1 MAQNTRLNKEEIQED
16 KFIEL
21 VLQCYTFL
29 KSNVI
34 TISITLAIM
43 IVGVVGYLVYT
54 QNQEKI
60 YAEASAN
67 FANATKTYKEAETNF
82 LDVSAPSEDEDNSE
96 EEAKPEKVT
105 FQNAEEKLQ
114 VIFEKYPNTP
124 LANKARYNFAK
135 SLYYQGKYPEAR
147 AQFEKVVE
155 THQPENQIYALYA
168 QKAIGNCYE
177 QEGNYAEAISA
188 YEARAF
194 PTTPQLAPEIR
205 QFVLTSAKFHQ
216 ALCHEKLN
224 AIEGAQASYKEII
237 DEFQNTINAG
247 IEQKS
252 SDLIKEAKE
261 LLTSMIEDPLDLTK
275 AESKE
280 TEELYFE
287 SLVAYTDVIR
297 AYKVEKDVSG
307 GLLSDVRKR
316 IRRFEEAATTVI
328 NNVQSARKSE
338 KSGSQS
344 VALDNYN
351 RVVEFDMHGL
361 NSKLYE
367 KAVLNYDRL
376 AITENGVSN
385 EK

>member
-29 KSNVI
+29 KDNAI
-34 TISITLAIM
+34 TISVTLAIM

-54 QNQEKI
+54 QNQERI
-60 YAEASAN
+60 YAEAAAN
-67 FANATKTYKEAETNF
+67 FTNATETYKEAETNF
-82 LDVSAPSEDEDNSE
+82 LDVSAPSENEDDSE
-96 EEAKPEKVT
+96 EEAKPEKAT

-114 VIFEKYPNTP
+114 IIFEKYPNTH
-124 LANKARYNFAK
+124 LADKARYNFAK

-147 AQFEKVVE
+147 AQFENVVE

-168 QKAIGNCYE
+168 QKAVGNCYE

-188 YEARAF
+188 YEALAF
-194 PTTPQLAPEIR
+194 PTTPELAPEIR

-252 SDLIKEAKE
+252 SDLIKEAKD
-261 LLTSMIEDPLDLTK
+261 LLTLIEEPLDLTK

-328 NNVQSARKSE
+328 NNVQSARKFE
-338 KSGSQS
+338 KSGNESG
-344 VALDNYN
+344 ALESYK
-351 RVVEFDMHGL
+351 RVVAFDVYGL

-376 AITENGVSN
+376 AIAENGVSN

>member
-1 MAQNTRLNKEEIQED
+1 MAQNTRLNKDEIQED

-29 KSNVI
+29 KNNVR
-34 TISITLAIM
+34 TISIALAVV

-54 QNQEKI
+54 QNQEKK

-67 FANATKTYKEAETNF
+67 FTNATETYKEAETNF
-82 LDVSAPSEDEDNSE
+82 LDVATPNQDDSEDEANT
-96 EEAKPEKVT
+96 EKTT
-105 FQNAEEKLQ
+105 FQNAEEKFED
-114 VIFEKYPNTP
+114 IFEKYPTTA
-124 LANKARYNFAK
+124 LADKARYNYAK

-147 AQFEKVVE
+147 AEFERVVK
-155 THQPENQIYALYA
+155 TDKPENQLYALYA

-177 QEGNYAEAISA
+177 QEGDFVKAITA
-188 YEARAF
+188 YDARTF
-194 PTTPQLAPEIR
+194 PTASQVAPEIR
-205 QFVLTSAKFHQ
+205 QFVLTSAKYNQ

-224 AIEGAQASYKEII
+224 AVDDAKASYKEII
-237 DEFQNTINAG
+237 DEFQITINAG

-252 SDLIKEAKE
+252 LDLIKDAKE
-261 LLTSMIEDPLDLTK
+261 VLTVIEEPLELTK
-275 AESKE
+275 AEHKE
-280 TEELYFE
+280 TEELYFQ

-328 NNVQSARKSE
+328 NNVQLARKFE
-338 KSGSQS
+338 KSEFQS
-344 VALDNYN
+344 GALNSYN
-351 RVVEFDMHGL
+351 RVVEFDMYGL
-361 NSKLYE
+361 NRELYE
-367 KAVLNYDRL
+367 KALLNYGRL
-376 AITENGVSN
+376 TIAENGVSN

>member
-1 MAQNTRLNKEEIQED
+1 MAQNTRLNKDEIQED

-29 KSNVI
+29 KNNVI
-34 TISITLAIM
+34 TISIAIAII
-43 IVGVVGYLVYT
+43 IVGTVGYLVYT
-54 QNQEKI
+54 QNQERI

-67 FANATKTYKEAETNF
+67 FTNATETYKEAETNF
-82 LDVSAPSEDEDNSE
+82 LDVSAPNENEDDSDD
-96 EEAKPEKVT
+96 EAKTEKVT

-114 VIFEKYPNTP
+114 SIFEKYPNTH
-124 LANKARYNFAK
+124 LADKARYNYAK
-135 SLYYQGKYPEAR
+135 SLYYQGKYSEAR
-147 AQFEKVVE
+147 GQFEKVVE
-155 THQPENQIYALYA
+155 THEPENQIYALYA
-168 QKAIGNCYE
+168 QKAVGNCYE
-177 QEGNYAEAISA
+177 QEENYAEAISA

-194 PTTPQLAPEIR
+194 PATPQLAPAIR
-205 QFVLTSAKFHQ
+205 QFVLTSAKYHQ

-224 AIEGAQASYKEII
+224 AVDDAQASYKEII
-237 DEFQNTINAG
+237 DEFQKTINAG

-252 SDLIKEAKE
+252 LELIKEAKE
-261 LLTSMIEDPLDLTK
+261 VLAVIEEPLDLAK
-275 AESKE
+275 AVKKE

-316 IRRFEEAATTVI
+316 IRRFEEAATIAI
-328 NNVQSARKSE
+328 NNVKSARKSE
-338 KSGSQS
+338 KSGYPSR
-344 VALDNYN
+344 ALNSYN

-361 NSKLYE
+361 NRELYD
-367 KAVLNYDRL
+367 KAILNYDRL
-376 AITENGVSN
+376 TIAENGVSN

>member
-29 KSNVI
+29 KNNAI
-34 TISITLAIM
+34 TISVTLAIM

-54 QNQEKI
+54 QNQERI
-60 YAEASAN
+60 YAEAAAN
-67 FANATKTYKEAETNF
+67 FTNATETYKEAETNF
-82 LDVSAPSEDEDNSE
+82 LDVSAPSENEDGSE
-96 EEAKPEKVT
+96 EEAKPEKAT

-114 VIFEKYPNTP
+114 VIFEKYPNTH
-124 LANKARYNFAK
+124 LADKARYNFAK

-147 AQFEKVVE
+147 AQFENVVE

-168 QKAIGNCYE
+168 QKAVGNCYE

-188 YEARAF
+188 YEARVF
-194 PTTPQLAPEIR
+194 PTTPELAPEIR

-252 SDLIKEAKE
+252 SDLIKEAKD
-261 LLTSMIEDPLDLTK
+261 LLTLIEEPLDLTK

-328 NNVQSARKSE
+328 NNVQSARKFE
-338 KSGSQS
+338 KSGNESG
-344 VALDNYN
+344 ALESYK
-351 RVVEFDMHGL
+351 RVVAFDVYGL

-376 AITENGVSN
+376 AIAENGVLN